1 MYHHK
6 ICILLYSHS
15 DYSDV
20 WDVCFGQIYKY
31 INLDDIEII
40 FCVNNLNNYKID
52 NRINVL
58 YYNDN
63 LVYTDRILSVLDSIN
78 YKYILFLHED
88 WIITNKLNMNV
99 INTYIAIMEHNNL
112 YHIRSYKNYGPCDQ
126 IVYERVIETP
136 FEDNILKSIP
146 FNAENFVSL
155 QPGIW
160 EKNVFKEIYSLQCV
174 YPCNLENKIN
184 NDLNWKLR
192 YRNNFYYEYNKN
204 IDAEHSLSFPHIH
217 SVTYGKWELNN
228 SKNLKNIL
236 NEYNIDIMKR
246 GIL

>member
-15 DYSDV
+15 DYNDI

-31 INLDDIEII
+31 INIDDIEII
-40 FCVNNLNNYKID
+40 FCVNSLNNYKID

-58 YYNDN
+58 NYNDN
-63 LVYTDRILSVLDSIN
+63 LVYTDRILSVLDSIK

-88 WIITNKLNMNV
+88 WIITKKLNINV
-99 INTYIAIMEHNNL
+99 INTYIDIMEQNNL
-112 YHIRSYKNYGPCDQ
+112 YHIRSYKNYGPCER

-160 EKNVFKEIYSLQCV
+160 EKNVFKEIFSLHCK
-174 YPCNLENKIN
+174 NLENRIN
-184 NDLNWKLR
+184 NDLDWKLK
-192 YRNNFYYEYNKN
+192 YRNNFYYEENTN
-204 IDAEHSLSFPHIH
+204 LDSEHSLSFPHIH
-217 SVTYGKWELNN
+217 SVAYGKWEFNN